1 MDFLGKQMM
10 MSQHHWVRKV
20 WWLPQ
25 TAGASLSFVSGVHN
39 VGVVH

>member
-1 MDFLGKQMM
+1 
-10 MSQHHWVRKV
+10 VRKR

-25 TAGASLSFVSGVHN
+25 TAGASFSFVSGVHN

>member
-1 MDFLGKQMM
+1 V
-10 MSQHHWVRKV
+10 SQHGWMRKI

-25 TAGASLSFVSGVHN
+25 TAGGSLSFACGAHN